1 MDSRNDSR
9 TSHNRQDS
17 VNDTVNSMT
26 LRARFCDELDK
37 EASCLEFMF
46 QERHCQFACWG
57 CMSRRRGL
65 TRFPV

>member
-26 LRARFCDELDK
+26 LRARSCDELDK
-37 EASCLEFMF
+37 EVSLLEYTAVF
-46 QERHCQFACWG
+46 RK
-57 CMSRRRGL
+57 
-65 TRFPV
+65 